1 MALADHIAL
10 AERKVRLLERID
22 AQRRELGVHGAALNK
37 PLALADKVLL
47 ATEYVKQRP
56 WIAGVGALV
65 TVFVARR
72 NLFRWVGR
80 GWTLWRGFRF
90 VQRWM
95 HDNAFLKN

>member
-22 AQRRELGVHGAALNK
+22 AQRRELGTHGAALKK
-37 PLALADKVLL
+37 PLALADKLVQ
-47 ATEYVKQRP
+47 ASHFVKERP
-56 WIAGVGALV
+56 WVAGVGALV
-65 TVFVARR
+65 AVVVARR

-90 VQRWM
+90 VQRWLQ
-95 HDNAFLKN
+95 DNDFLKN